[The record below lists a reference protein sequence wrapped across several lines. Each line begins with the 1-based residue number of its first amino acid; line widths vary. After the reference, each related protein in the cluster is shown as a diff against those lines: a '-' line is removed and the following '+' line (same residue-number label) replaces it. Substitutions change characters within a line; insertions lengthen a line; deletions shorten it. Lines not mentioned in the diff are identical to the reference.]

1 MKNKNTYENSN
12 NEGEGNEGWV
22 ALWVCLFVGFC
33 IILVLW
39 EPNAEG
45 IGERVSS
52 YLQSF

>member
-1 MKNKNTYENSN
+1 MKNKNTYENSS
-12 NEGEGNEGWV
+12 NEEKSNEGWV
-22 ALWVCLFVGFC
+22 TLCVCLFVGFC

-39 EPNAEG
+39 EPDAEG